1 MGRERERDYIHIIC
15 TLGSCTG
22 LPWTSMQRFPV
33 IPPFNIPDL
42 AGWTD
47 NRQKMDPVFFGEA
60 FHPISRH
67 FNNATVPRSFYY
79 AGLNQRFIYLSAPD
93 ISTDYITIPVSG
105 VTALVRLHDV
115 SQYSPW
121 SEREILTFLKVVIS
135 PKPKK
140 PHPPKLV
147 YMHVTSIPTCINFLS
162 QF

>member
-1 MGRERERDYIHIIC
+1 
-15 TLGSCTG
+15 
-22 LPWTSMQRFPV
+22 MQRFPV

-67 FNNATVPRSFYY
+67 FNNTTVPRSFYY

-105 VTALVRLHDV
+105 VTALVRLHDASLKLYITEHYIYSLEFFYV
-115 SQYSPW
+115 SCITYS
-121 SEREILTFLKVVIS
+121 RFQTFYCLIAIVFGMLK
-135 PKPKK
+135 K
-140 PHPPKLV
+140 
-147 YMHVTSIPTCINFLS
+147 C
-162 QF
+162 